1 MRERELYV
9 SSYLS
14 ARECLTIVHLSAYI
28 DDEALQ
34 RGEGTYLD
42 GAGDK
47 IGVLSD
53 ITDLFDSHGGR
64 LGCLRGWQSGKIN
77 KYIISSGIRHDNDE
91 DTDVRTKVPDTY

>member
-14 ARECLTIVHLSAYI
+14 AGECLTIVHLSAYI

-47 IGVLSD
+47 IDVLSD
-53 ITDLFDSHGGR
+53 ITDFFLIVTVDGLGASGDDNLGR
-64 LGCLRGWQSGKIN
+64 S
-77 KYIISSGIRHDNDE
+77 IS
-91 DTDVRTKVPDTY
+91 T

>member
-14 ARECLTIVHLSAYI
+14 AGECLTIVHLSAYI

-53 ITDLFDSHGGR
+53 ITDLFLIVTVDG
-64 LGCLRGWQSGKIN
+64 SGASGDGN
-77 KYIISSGIRHDNDE
+77 LERSIS
-91 DTDVRTKVPDTY
+91 T